1 MRARPLFLALVAL
14 VLLWGLPQQPAAA
27 DDSTDIQKV
36 ISDQIAAFQRD
47 DGAEAFSYAS
57 PGIRRMFGNADNFM
71 RMVKQGYPSVYRP
84 QSFEFQ
90 EVVEIEGRF
99 VQDVLFVGPSGEVE
113 IGSYLMERQ
122 PDGTWRINGVVMRK
136 APDAVI

>member
-1 MRARPLFLALVAL
+1 MGARPFFLALAVLA
-14 VLLWGLPQQPAAA
+14 LLWGLPQQQAAA

-47 DGAEAFSYAS
+47 DGVEAFSYAS
-57 PGIRRMFGNADNFM
+57 PSIRRMFGNADNFM
-71 RMVKQGYPSVYRP
+71 RMVRQGYPSVYRP

-90 EVVEIEGRF
+90 EVVEIEGRL

-122 PDGTWRINGVVMRK
+122 EDGTWRINGVVMRK

>member
-1 MRARPLFLALVAL
+1 MRARPLFLALAAL
-14 VLLWGLPQQPAAA
+14 ALLWSLPQQQAAA

-57 PGIRRMFGNADNFM
+57 PNIRRMFGNADTFM
-71 RMVKQGYPSVYRP
+71 RMVRQGYPSVYRP

-90 EVVEIEGRF
+90 EVVEIQGRL

>member
-1 MRARPLFLALVAL
+1 MGARPFFLALAVLA
-14 VLLWGLPQQPAAA
+14 LLWGLPQQQAAA

-47 DGAEAFSYAS
+47 DSVEAFSYAS

-71 RMVKQGYPSVYRP
+71 RMVRQGYPSVYRP

-90 EVVEIEGRF
+90 EVVEIEGRL

-122 PDGTWRINGVVMRK
+122 EDGTWRINGVVMRK

>member
-1 MRARPLFLALVAL
+1 MRARTLFLALAAMVL
-14 VLLWGLPQQPAAA
+14 VWGLPQQQAAA
-27 DDSTDIQKV
+27 DDSTAIQKV

-47 DGAEAFSYAS
+47 DGVEAFSYAS
-57 PGIRRMFGNADNFM
+57 PGIRRMFGSADNFM

-90 EVVEIEGRF
+90 DVVEIEGRL

-136 APDAVI
+136 APDAVT

>member
-1 MRARPLFLALVAL
+1 MRARRLFLALAAL
-14 VLLWGLPQQPAAA
+14 VLLWGLPQQQAAA

-57 PGIRRMFGNADNFM
+57 PNIRRMFGNADTFM
-71 RMVKQGYPSVYRP
+71 RMVRQGYPSVYRP

-90 EVVEIEGRF
+90 EVVEIEGRL

>member
-1 MRARPLFLALVAL
+1 MRARPLFLALAAL

>member
-1 MRARPLFLALVAL
+1 MRARRLFLALAAL
-14 VLLWGLPQQPAAA
+14 VLLWSLPQQQAAA

-57 PGIRRMFGNADNFM
+57 PNIRRMFGNADTFM

-90 EVVEIEGRF
+90 EVVEIQGRL

>member
-1 MRARPLFLALVAL
+1 MRVRRLFLAVAAL
-14 VLLWGLPQQPAAA
+14 ALLWSLPQQQAAA

-47 DGAEAFSYAS
+47 DGTEAFSYAS
-57 PGIRRMFGNADNFM
+57 PNIRRMFGNADTFM
-71 RMVKQGYPSVYRP
+71 RMVRQGYPSVYRP

-90 EVVEIEGRF
+90 EVVEIEGRL

>member
-1 MRARPLFLALVAL
+1 MGARPHFLALAVMVL
-14 VLLWGLPQQPAAA
+14 VWALPQQQAAA
-27 DDSTDIQKV
+27 DDSTAIQKV

-47 DGAEAFSYAS
+47 DGVEAFSYAS

-90 EVVEIEGRF
+90 KVVEIEGRL

-136 APDAVI
+136 APDAVT

>member
-1 MRARPLFLALVAL
+1 MRARPLFLALAAL
-14 VLLWGLPQQPAAA
+14 VLLWGLPQQPANA

-57 PGIRRMFGNADNFM
+57 PNIRRMFGNADNFM

-90 EVVEIEGRF
+90 EVVEIEGRL

>member
-1 MRARPLFLALVAL
+1 MGARPFFLAIAVLA
-14 VLLWGLPQQPAAA
+14 LLWGLPPQQAAA

-47 DGAEAFSYAS
+47 DGVEAFSYAS

-71 RMVKQGYPSVYRP
+71 RMVRQGYPSVYRP

-90 EVVEIEGRF
+90 EVVEIEGRL

>member
-1 MRARPLFLALVAL
+1 MGARPFFLALAVLA
-14 VLLWGLPQQPAAA
+14 LLWGLPQQQAAA

-47 DGAEAFSYAS
+47 DGIEAFSYAS

-71 RMVKQGYPSVYRP
+71 RMVRQGYPSVYRP

-90 EVVEIEGRF
+90 EVVEIEGRL

-122 PDGTWRINGVVMRK
+122 DDGTWRINGVVMRE
-136 APDAVI
+136 APEAVI

>member
-1 MRARPLFLALVAL
+1 MRVRRLFLAVAAL
-14 VLLWGLPQQPAAA
+14 ALLWSLPQQQAAA

-47 DGAEAFSYAS
+47 AGTEAFSYAS
-57 PGIRRMFGNADNFM
+57 PNIRRMFGNADTFM
-71 RMVKQGYPSVYRP
+71 RMVRQGYPSVYRP

-90 EVVEIEGRF
+90 EVVEIEGRL

>member
-1 MRARPLFLALVAL
+1 MRARPLFLALAAL
-14 VLLWGLPQQPAAA
+14 VLLWGLPQQQAAA

-57 PGIRRMFGNADNFM
+57 PNIRRMFGNADTFM
-71 RMVKQGYPSVYRP
+71 RMVRQGYPSVYRP

-90 EVVEIEGRF
+90 EVVEIEGRL

>member
-1 MRARPLFLALVAL
+1 MRARPLFLALAAL
-14 VLLWGLPQQPAAA
+14 VLLWGLPEQQANA

-47 DGAEAFSYAS
+47 DGTEAFSYAS
-57 PGIRRMFGNADNFM
+57 PNIRRMFGNADTFM
-71 RMVKQGYPSVYRP
+71 RMVRQGYPSVYRP

-90 EVVEIEGRF
+90 EVVEIEGRL

>member
-1 MRARPLFLALVAL
+1 MGARPFFLALAVLA
-14 VLLWGLPQQPAAA
+14 LLWGLPQQQAAA
-27 DDSTDIQKV
+27 DDWTDIQKV

-47 DGAEAFSYAS
+47 DGVEAFSYAS
-57 PGIRRMFGNADNFM
+57 PGIRRMFGDAENFM
-71 RMVKQGYPSVYRP
+71 RMVRQGYPSVYRP

-90 EVVEIEGRF
+90 EVVEIEGRL

-122 PDGTWRINGVVMRK
+122 PDGSWRINGVVMRK
-136 APDAVI
+136 APDAVT

>member
-1 MRARPLFLALVAL
+1 MGARPFFLAIAVLA
-14 VLLWGLPQQPAAA
+14 LLWGLPPQQAAA

-36 ISDQIAAFQRD
+36 ISDQISAFQRD
-47 DGAEAFSYAS
+47 DGVEAMSYAS

-71 RMVKQGYPSVYRP
+71 RMVRQGYPSVYRP

-90 EVVEIEGRF
+90 EVVEIEGRL

-122 PDGTWRINGVVMRK
+122 DDGTWRINGVVMRK
-136 APDAVI
+136 APEAVI

>member
-1 MRARPLFLALVAL
+1 MHVRALFVAL
-14 VLLWGLPQQPAAA
+14 AVVALLWGLPPQQAAA
-27 DDSTDIQKV
+27 GDSTDIQKV

-47 DGAEAFSYAS
+47 DGVEAFSYAS

-71 RMVKQGYPSVYRP
+71 RMVRQGYPSVYRP

-90 EVVEIEGRF
+90 EVVEIEGRL

-122 PDGTWRINGVVMRK
+122 EDGTWRINGVVMRK
-136 APDAVI
+136 APEAVI

>member
-1 MRARPLFLALVAL
+1 MRARRLFLALAAL
-14 VLLWGLPQQPAAA
+14 ALLWGLPQQQAAA

-57 PGIRRMFGNADNFM
+57 PNIRRMFGNADTFM
-71 RMVKQGYPSVYRP
+71 RMVRQGYPSVYRP

-90 EVVEIEGRF
+90 EVVEIEGRL